1 MTISSADTN
10 LLDELVEEA
19 LAFPFPKA
27 EFNLDDE
34 IEEALVWKSESQN

>member
-1 MTISSADTN
+1 MTTSPADTN

-19 LAFPFPKA
+19 LTFPPPKA

-34 IEEALVWKSESQN
+34 IREALVWKSELKN